1 MNRIH
6 IVYGESGAAMLRL
19 TLFDLGQE
27 QEQVAAFPEILQYAP
42 LFPNFDPCAVD
53 EYAMRCVEMG
63 VASADE
69 AGRLTDAILKFLQ
82 IDFSAYEEVVLWRG
96 ETAGDRLFVYMVCA
110 LVRRDLSV
118 VDLSPLKDVL
128 PNPNVGALSMAH
140 CWVRI

>member
-19 TLFDLGQE
+19 TLSDLGQE

-63 VASADE
+63 VAGADE
-69 AGRLTDAILKFLQ
+69 IGR
-82 IDFSAYEEVVLWRG
+82 
-96 ETAGDRLFVYMVCA
+96 
-110 LVRRDLSV
+110 
-118 VDLSPLKDVL
+118 
-128 PNPNVGALSMAH
+128 AH
-140 CWVRI
+140 V